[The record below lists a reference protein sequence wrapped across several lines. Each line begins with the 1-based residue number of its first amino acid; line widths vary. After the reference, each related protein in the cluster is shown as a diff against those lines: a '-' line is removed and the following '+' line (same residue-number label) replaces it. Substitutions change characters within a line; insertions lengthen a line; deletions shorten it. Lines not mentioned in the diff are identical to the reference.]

1 MKAEM
6 TVINILYN
14 KKLHD
19 EFNNLYV
26 FVKLTFSY
34 NKKLYTEYY
43 S

>member
-1 MKAEM
+1 MAL
-6 TVINILYN
+6 INTLYN

-34 NKKLYTEYY
+34 SKKLHTEYH